1 MCYSLIG
8 KYKEHRAEYNQ
19 ENGTNYSLRRF
30 MIDILQFPAKD
41 VDEFLYDCTQRA
53 IERRKQKEENIK
65 RMIGK
70 QKRSI
75 RNANYTQILKYLT
88 KDDTKD
94 EYKKYYD
101 IILEYSQYLK
111 DETIRTKKCLAD
123 FLARTH
129 RVKGKSMVVEV
140 NKLHEIIYILKDL
153 K

>member
-8 KYKEHRAEYNQ
+8 KYKEHRAEYNM
-19 ENGTNYSLRRF
+19 ENGTNYSLRQF
-30 MIDILQFPAKD
+30 MIEILQFPAKD
-41 VDEFLYDCTQRA
+41 VNEFLYVCTQRA

-65 RMIGK
+65 QMIAK
-70 QKRSI
+70 HKRSI

-94 EYKKYYD
+94 EYKRYYD
-101 IILEYSQYLK
+101 IIFEYSQYLK
-111 DETIRTKKCLAD
+111 DDTIRAKKCLSD